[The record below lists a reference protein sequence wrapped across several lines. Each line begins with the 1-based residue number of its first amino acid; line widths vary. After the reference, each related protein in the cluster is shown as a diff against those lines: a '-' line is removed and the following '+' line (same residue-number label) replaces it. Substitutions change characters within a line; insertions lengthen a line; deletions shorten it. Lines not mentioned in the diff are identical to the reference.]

1 MLQFLTIQ
9 DNYQMTVSSSA
20 ATASASASSAE
31 PSPTDVIMDVVLP
44 LFEKGR
50 ICTHMEDRIH
60 AIEEILTL
68 VLEDPRVH
76 LALQHSS
83 RFHDIMRR
91 KCSEWG
97 SDKDASE
104 HIKMKTRA
112 FMLKFCTTSSPT
124 PKPVIH
130 IEEDEASK
138 DYILKHTDGRYTLS
152 SYFED

>member
-1 MLQFLTIQ
+1 
-9 DNYQMTVSSSA
+9 MTVSVVPDV
-20 ATASASASSAE
+20 SASDIPDRPE
-31 PSPTDVIMDVVLP
+31 QPSPTDVIVDVVLP

-50 ICTHMEDRIH
+50 TCTRVEDRIQ

-76 LALQHSS
+76 LALHHSS

-104 HIKMKTRA
+104 RIKLNTRA

-138 DYILKHTDGRYTLS
+138 DYILTHTGGKYTLS
-152 SYFED
+152 SFFEEP

>member
-20 ATASASASSAE
+20 ASVSASAAE

-50 ICTHMEDRIH
+50 ICTHMEDRIR
-60 AIEEILTL
+60 AVEEILTL

-91 KCSEWG
+91 KCSEWA
-97 SDKDASE
+97 SDKGSSE
-104 HIKMKTRA
+104 DIKMKTRA

-130 IEEDEASK
+130 IEEDGSK
-138 DYILKHTDGRYTLS
+138 DYILKPDVAGPVTSS